1 MVNGTNILSQT
12 STDIIKTNSKDF
24 GKLKNYKLILNEEL
38 MKMYSKFRT
47 SKDQLLSSFYGQT
60 VEQNLNFI
68 WHLIYDYTSLL
79 CLVNTKPSAA
89 LYSLVDFFN

>member
-24 GKLKNYKLILNEEL
+24 GKLNNYKLISNEEH
-38 MKMYSKFRT
+38 MKMYSKYRT
-47 SKDQLLSSFYGQT
+47 VKDQILSSFYGQT

-68 WHLIYDYTSLL
+68 SLLIYD
-79 CLVNTKPSAA
+79 
-89 LYSLVDFFN
+89 